1 MLFLHYPSWTT
12 SKKAKAWLDNH
23 SIVYDL
29 RLIHKDNPKADEVK
43 KWMAISGLDLKKF
56 FNTNGKL
63 YKEQNLKERYDDLSQ
78 EALLE
83 ILESDGMMHK
93 RPVLIGDDFVLLGFK
108 EKEWQEKL
116 I

>member
-1 MLFLHYPSWTT
+1 
-12 SKKAKAWLDNH
+12 
-23 SIVYDL
+23 
-29 RLIHKDNPKADEVK
+29 
-43 KWMAISGLDLKKF
+43 MAISGLDLKKF

-78 EALLE
+78 EALLG

>member
-1 MLFLHYPSWTT
+1 MS
-12 SKKAKAWLDNH
+12 
-23 SIVYDL
+23 
-29 RLIHKDNPKADEVK
+29 
-43 KWMAISGLDLKKF
+43 ISGLDLKKF

-93 RPVLIGDDFVLLGFK
+93 RPVLIGDDFVLVGFK
-108 EKEWQEKL
+108 QKEWENQL
-116 I
+116 T